1 MKASA
6 FVVLSALVLMFVAA
20 PDASAQC
27 YTVPYYST
35 PSYYYSV
42 PPSYYYTTPA
52 PSTSSYYKA
61 SDTERIHYN
70 GDVYSKKYITAVL
83 DDGRKIT
90 VPVINGY
97 MPSIDL
103 VKMTDGSCQR
113 NYYYDGCFKHNG
125 ETCVNYSIGGKGSNY
140 NKKTTAPAP
149 RVTESYD
156 DIPYSKK
163 AGISE
168 SSSFDRPPIIT
179 ESRSF
184 DYPKPKVGESVTPGP
199 VEDKLPLKKI
209 EMPQP
214 DPEVKALKE
223 SVSSLQDS
231 IRELKELVKQ
241 QQAELA
247 KQKTAPAPVVAPEP
261 RKIEAPSPMK
271 KPSEF
276 DKEPKK

>member
-1 MKASA
+1 MRA
-6 FVVLSALVLMFVAA
+6 FAFAVLSALVVSGFLV
-20 PDASAQC
+20 PDAKAQC
-27 YTVPYYST
+27 YSGGYYYPSYSYAPIYYPQTYYYPQTTYYYPQTYYCQPTTSYYTKPKTVP
-35 PSYYYSV
+35 
-42 PPSYYYTTPA
+42 A
-52 PSTSSYYKA
+52 P
-61 SDTERIHYN
+61 
-70 GDVYSKKYITAVL
+70 
-83 DDGRKIT
+83 KIT
-90 VPVINGY
+90 
-97 MPSIDL
+97 
-103 VKMTDGSCQR
+103 
-113 NYYYDGCFKHNG
+113 
-125 ETCVNYSIGGKGSNY
+125 
-140 NKKTTAPAP
+140 
-149 RVTESYD
+149 VTESYYD
-156 DIPYSKK
+156 TKK
-163 AGISE
+163 MPSVGISE

-199 VEDKLPLKKI
+199 VENKLPLKKI

-223 SVSSLQDS
+223 NVSSLQDS

-247 KQKTAPAPVVAPEP
+247 KAKALPPAPVVAPEP